1 MKVAKKKQP
10 KKPIPKTTLIDRLF
24 PAPPKAKNP
33 SCYQMLVMEN
43 RLKNIVT
50 PKPIN
55 TYTDKQL
62 LELFHIKLVSVDDKE
77 IPKSAQT
84 ILEPISDVKYNAI
97 LTVRRND
104 AHMVNALICDVATF
118 LLNMAEDGKIK
129 EQIVREKK
137 EKVTT
142 YTLKRDFLARTIL
155 MPRSE
160 IENAVLCYDKSKPKM
175 DEIRFVSDLAKKYR
189 TTTDMVVRRIRD
201 IRRLRTTAG
210 YADCNS
216 AIKRLDFLSE
226 TKEMQEVPVV
236 NKFKRNKN
244 TTV

>member
-1 MKVAKKKQP
+1 
-10 KKPIPKTTLIDRLF
+10 
-24 PAPPKAKNP
+24 
-33 SCYQMLVMEN
+33 
-43 RLKNIVT
+43 
-50 PKPIN
+50 
-55 TYTDKQL
+55 
-62 LELFHIKLVSVDDKE
+62 
-77 IPKSAQT
+77 
-84 ILEPISDVKYNAI
+84 
-97 LTVRRND
+97 
-104 AHMVNALICDVATF
+104 
-118 LLNMAEDGKIK
+118 
-129 EQIVREKK
+129 
-137 EKVTT
+137 
-142 YTLKRDFLARTIL
+142 
-155 MPRSE
+155 MPRNE